1 MLEKVLLSFCLL
13 STAVVNGFFV
23 TLDAHAEECFFDKV
37 TAGTKLGNLFSLSF
51 SICNIKRM
59 ILPGSRINLRGC

>member
-13 STAVVNGFFV
+13 FTTVVNGFFV

-37 TAGTKLGNLFSLSF
+37 TAGTKLGILSSLLLIEVVLNSY
-51 SICNIKRM
+51 
-59 ILPGSRINLRGC
+59 GCVWF